1 MKIVAVVQA
10 RVQSTRLPAK
20 VLLDLGGVTALE
32 RCLSRARRIPHV
44 DRVVVATSDAPADEL
59 IARVAARLG
68 YAVVRGSESDV
79 LSRTI
84 DAARAH
90 EADAVVRLTSDC
102 PLLDPDESS
111 RVVEAFLERKP
122 DYASNVIDRRLPRG
136 LDTEIVSREALER
149 AHRDATATDE
159 REHVT
164 LHIVRRAGN
173 FRLLSVTGAAPG
185 DQSRHRWTLDTLDDY
200 RFLHALVDLLGDRA
214 GAAPLA
220 EVLEVLSK
228 NPHLSALNAHVEQKK
243 V

>member
-1 MKIVAVVQA
+1 
-10 RVQSTRLPAK
+10 
-20 VLLDLGGVTALE
+20 
-32 RCLSRARRIPHV
+32 
-44 DRVVVATSDAPADEL
+44 
-59 IARVAARLG
+59 
-68 YAVVRGSESDV
+68 VVRGSESDV
-79 LSRTI
+79 LSRYI
-84 DAARAH
+84 DTARAH

-111 RVVEAFLERKP
+111 RVVEAFLEQEP
-122 DYASNVIDRRLPRG
+122 DYASNVMERRLPRG
-136 LDTEIVSREALER
+136 LDTEVVSREALER
-149 AHRDATATDE
+149 AHREATAEGE

-164 LHIVRRAGN
+164 LHIVRRPTE
-173 FRLLSVTGAAPG
+173 FRLLSVVPVRGPDDDSG
-185 DQSRHRWTLDTLDDY
+185 HRWTLDTLDDY